1 MTLQMNKY
9 KGIKYAIKKTKSNQN
24 QSSSDVYKYFQGLKE
39 IDPHQFEYNEDPIFA
54 KREGELESP
63 PSPSGKS
70 H

>member
-1 MTLQMNKY
+1 MSL
-9 KGIKYAIKKTKSNQN
+9 
-24 QSSSDVYKYFQGLKE
+24 SDPLNHFQGLKE

-70 H
+70 N

>member
-1 MTLQMNKY
+1 M
-9 KGIKYAIKKTKSNQN
+9 KSNQN